1 MIAVGA
7 GTAAVLARFVP
18 ASIMETLNQDY
29 VRTARA
35 KGLRERSVVMR
46 HAMRNALIPVITVAA
61 LQIGFLISGA
71 GIVEVVFARPGFGS
85 LLIDGVVGRDINSSK
100 ACSWCWSPS
109 LWSSIPSPTSPM
121 GSLTQESG

>member
-1 MIAVGA
+1 
-7 GTAAVLARFVP
+7 
-18 ASIMETLNQDY
+18 
-29 VRTARA
+29 
-35 KGLRERSVVMR
+35 MR

-100 ACSWCWSPS
+100 ACSWCWSRS
-109 LWSSIPSPTSPM
+109 LWSSIRSPTSPM
-121 GSLTQESG
+121 GSLTQEFG